1 MSRQTFSDAQEHIT
15 DTMRSATH
23 GAPLDHHH
31 LPAPKPEEGF
41 GALVKSFFDVHHNEN
56 NWVLQAMKK
65 GAKGFLIGALIG
77 GGIANTFK
85 HRPRLA
91 WLKVLGYLDRKELST
106 GMYNTSPL
114 PLVPNVF

>member
-1 MSRQTFSDAQEHIT
+1 MQRQTFPAAQEHIS
-15 DTMRSATH
+15 DNMRASAH

-31 LPAPKPEEGF
+31 QSAPKPEAGI
-41 GALVKSFFDVHHNEN
+41 GALVKSFFEVHHNEN
-56 NWVLQAMKK
+56 NWVLQALKK

-77 GGIANTFK
+77 GGIANTFR

-106 GMYNTSPL
+106 GMY
-114 PLVPNVF
+114 